1 MIRYILQQ
9 RWLPWHLLWLVAV
22 AGCVWLGMWQLQ
34 AAMAPQPEG
43 ADTQVWRNYAY
54 ALNWLVFA
62 VVALWFWWRFMR
74 DQRAVELAAAGEAS
88 EQAAGEASEQGA
100 EPEKCSAPNSA
111 STAGVTVALPETRPA
126 NPGAQQRFDPFASA
140 EPHQGESAKPG
151 GGSV

>member
-1 MIRYILQQ
+1 VIRYILQR
-9 RWLPWHLLWLVAV
+9 RWLPWHLLWWVAV

-34 AAMAPQPEG
+34 AAMAPQPAG

-74 DQRAVELAAAGEAS
+74 DQRAAELTAA
-88 EQAAGEASEQGA
+88 EQAAEQAS
-100 EPEKCSAPNSA
+100 EPEKPSAPNAASA
-111 STAGVTVALPETRPA
+111 AGATVALPETRPA
-126 NPGAQQRFDPFASA
+126 VPSAQQRFDPFATA
-140 EPHQGESAKPG
+140 EPHQGESAKSG